1 MIRKDFAR
9 QLKEIEQDVTGMGQM
24 VITAINR
31 SVEALKMRNAT
42 EAEKVV
48 ADDALINKKRWEIE
62 ERCIDL
68 IATQQP
74 VASDLREIVAI
85 LSIVTE
91 LERMGDYAEGIG
103 KIVLL
108 HGHEPLVKPLID
120 IPRMA
125 QKGVSMLRK
134 ALDAFANRDA
144 KAAAAVCAE
153 DDEVDLLH
161 EQVYRELV
169 AYMIQDPKSIT
180 RATYLIWAAHNL
192 ERTADRVTNICE
204 RVIYLVTGS
213 MSEDVDVSRY

>member
-9 QLKEIEQDVTGMGQM
+9 QLKEIEQDVTSMGQM

-134 ALDAFANRDA
+134 ALEAFVNRDA

-169 AYMIQDPKSIT
+169 SYMIDDPKSIT

>member
-9 QLKEIEQDVTGMGQM
+9 QLKEIEQDVTSMGQM

-134 ALDAFANRDA
+134 ALEAFVNRDA

-169 AYMIQDPKSIT
+169 SYMIEDPKSIT